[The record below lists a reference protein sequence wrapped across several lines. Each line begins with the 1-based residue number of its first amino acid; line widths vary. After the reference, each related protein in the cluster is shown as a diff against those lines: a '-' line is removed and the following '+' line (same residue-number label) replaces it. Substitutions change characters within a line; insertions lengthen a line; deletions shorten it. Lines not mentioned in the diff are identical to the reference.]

1 MTPRGSKSL
10 CLIQAVSL
18 HASTTKTHQ
27 ESQTHNNSR
36 ARSPRISD
44 SSAVPFL
51 YNTWSAKREP
61 KRRRRRSALQ
71 QKQKNKPKKQKQT
84 KTLAWLLWNVAIKC
98 PKLSKAALRTHRD
111 CFGVIAIVMVII
123 NLKKNKSLHLQL
135 AFGRLAPIDYCDH
148 SQLLQRKVQQGF
160 RRKLSARP
168 ISRRPKVLWNEAAR
182 IGNKENAV
190 REILLLCQSI
200 NVREPTSF
208 VVVISCPT
216 VAESGPMLAA
226 TT

>member
-84 KTLAWLLWNVAIKC
+84 KTLASLLWNVAIKC

-111 CFGVIAIVMVII
+111 CFGVIAIVMG
-123 NLKKNKSLHLQL
+123 LLSTWKQFLHLRL
-135 AFGRLAPIDYCDH
+135 AFGRLVPIDYCDH
-148 SQLLQRKVQQGF
+148 SQLLQKKVQQGF
-160 RRKLSARP
+160 RHKLSALP
-168 ISRRPKVLWNEAAR
+168 ISHRLKVLWKEAAR
-182 IGNKENAV
+182 IGNKENVV
-190 REILLLCQSI
+190 REILLLSVRSI
-200 NVREPTSF
+200 NVREPTSL